1 MFKQLM
7 LFVMWMS
14 IVASI
19 VAVFARVW
27 QPVELE
33 AYKAGTELAA
43 RRMLE
48 VANQYKQEWL
58 LQGQPAQIVV
68 EGQAVPLT
76 RYGWVPLVDEQEQF
90 ACQRWLALHYPD
102 GKILDSSLQAV
113 REQSINQAY
122 QCEFDYGFKQIIVVY
137 QKDKIQKISADILS
151 E

>member
-1 MFKQLM
+1 
-7 LFVMWMS
+7 
-14 IVASI
+14 
-19 VAVFARVW
+19 
-27 QPVELE
+27 
-33 AYKAGTELAA
+33 
-43 RRMLE
+43 MLE

-58 LQGQPAQIVV
+58 LQGKPAQIVV

-102 GKILDSSLQAV
+102 GKILDSSLQSV
-113 REQSINQAY
+113 RERWINQAY
-122 QCEFDYGFKQIIVVY
+122 QCEFNYVFKQIIVVY